1 LTHLC
6 HLTINFAVMHSS
18 VLMQRQGILVPAGTP
33 KVIIDLLHS
42 EIVKVMALPDV
53 KERMAVLGFEPVAN
67 TPEEFAARIKA
78 EIPKWGKVIRDAN
91 IKAEP

>member
-1 LTHLC
+1 
-6 HLTINFAVMHSS
+6 
-18 VLMQRQGILVPAGTP
+18 MQRQGILVPAGTP